1 MAYQKVFKSNFIN
14 DLKDKIVHK
23 DKSILDLYEGDKFL
37 FEDEDCLIDARINV
51 PDEINLFIPTPD
63 NRYNFENAK
72 IIFEAYRDLP
82 LIKAADPGL
91 WTYLSHGPF
100 WKYTRARWPIEKQ
113 KQDLDKSSYI
123 LEHWFVKNIGAP
135 DLARNAI
142 SSLWWGCYLT
152 YDENR
157 SDPYELTKQLFSM
170 LDFYRTLIGGVQ
182 GRNKEFTHAILEYII
197 ENQDLFSTKKEGK
210 VRLLMRR
217 ANAVGGYKL
226 FPSLSKNQ
234 IKEIFNLF
242 RKEMLNYKDTD

>member
-1 MAYQKVFKSNFIN
+1 M
-14 DLKDKIVHK
+14 IVHK
-23 DKSILDLYEGDKFL
+23 DNRILKLYESEKFPIN
-37 FEDEDCLIDARINV
+37 DDNCLIDARIIV
-51 PDEINLFIPTPD
+51 PDNINLLIPTSD
-63 NRYNFENAK
+63 NNYNFENAK
-72 IIFEAYRDLP
+72 IIFEAYKNLP

-91 WTYLSHGPF
+91 WTFLSHGSF

-113 KQDLDKSSYI
+113 KKDLDKSSYI
-123 LEHWFVKNIGAP
+123 LEHWFVKNVGAS

-152 YDENR
+152 YDEKR

-170 LDFYRTLIGGVQ
+170 LDFYRTLIEGVQ

-197 ENQDLFSTKKEGK
+197 ENHNLFSTKKEGK

-217 ANAVGGYKL
+217 ANAIGGYKL

-242 RKEMLNYKDTD
+242 REEMLNYKYTD